1 MTLTNSFEK
10 LFGRTKE
17 KNWPT
22 RYFEDEVIKKKE
34 SGLTIRKKTKT
45 MRSMEWNR
53 KLRNKPKLKVAI
65 CSIKE
70 VAL

>member
-10 LFGRTKE
+10 LFGRTKG
-17 KNWPT
+17 KNGPT
-22 RYFEDEVIKKKE
+22 RYFKDEVIKKKE
-34 SGLTIRKKTKT
+34 NVLLSEKTKT
-45 MRSMEWNR
+45 MRLMEWNR
-53 KLRNKPKLKVAI
+53 KLRNKPKLNVVI